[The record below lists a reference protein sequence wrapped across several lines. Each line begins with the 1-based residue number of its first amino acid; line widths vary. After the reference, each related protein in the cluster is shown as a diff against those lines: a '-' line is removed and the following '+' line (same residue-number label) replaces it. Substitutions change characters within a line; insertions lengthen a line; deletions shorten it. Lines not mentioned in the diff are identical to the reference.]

1 MIFKDSKRDPIDF
14 AISMYYWFTTTFYD
28 LNWAVFK
35 VAYVAYLQLQ
45 ICYQGEL
52 KKNSVKDAISLV
64 YHQKVFRALGLEF
77 LLI

>member
-1 MIFKDSKRDPIDF
+1 MIFKDSKREPIDF

-52 KKNSVKDAISLV
+52 KKFS
-64 YHQKVFRALGLEF
+64 
-77 LLI
+77 

>member
-1 MIFKDSKRDPIDF
+1 MIFKDSKREPIDF

-52 KKNSVKDAISLV
+52 KKIQLKMQLV
-64 YHQKVFRALGLEF
+64 WCTTKKYFARLV
-77 LLI
+77 